1 MTPSQLR
8 QWSFQ
13 NSQPDQWWL
22 CLDGVTEEVPVTVA
36 EIEERLKSGDYSAVQ
51 ALHIS
56 QASMEKAPWV
66 QVVMPPAF
74 TVPAPLL
81 TPPIAP
87 HAELQASG
95 VGTKT
100 KAKPSGKGHDLPLGQ
115 IASIIL
121 AVSAVGFF
129 LFILRDMPYLMIFL
143 LTWGVMIAVLRKAS
157 GVIAFGGGL
166 IVAAIVLLLA
176 ATISPPNKSGA
187 GSVSEDDRG
196 EQNELPA
203 ILPSN
208 AWYEGGTLAS
218 GGATMAEWKRATYE
232 NRLASS
238 ADFVARS
245 IGGNLGNLDMDDDIK
260 PMAMRL
266 ELEISAAY
274 QVGVTDNVPVH
285 EIAAGCITI
294 LKAHGQWLR

>member
-36 EIEERLKSGDYSAVQ
+36 EIESLLASGDYSQAQ
-51 ALHIS
+51 ALHTSHAEI
-56 QASMEKAPWV
+56 V
-66 QVVMPPAF
+66 NPAWIYL
-74 TVPAPLL
+74 TVPATVA
-81 TPPIAP
+81 TPPSVDSALAALSQSAKAQNAP
-87 HAELQASG
+87 TNAQANTPNKDMQQG
-95 VGTKT
+95 C
-100 KAKPSGKGHDLPLGQ
+100 
-115 IASIIL
+115 L
-121 AVSAVGFF
+121 ALIGLVAF
-129 LFILRDMPYLMIFL
+129 LFVIFKGFSWM
-143 LTWGVMIAVLRKAS
+143 T
-157 GVIAFGGGL
+157 
-166 IVAAIVLLLA
+166 
-176 ATISPPNKSGA
+176 
-187 GSVSEDDRG
+187 G
-196 EQNELPA
+196 EQSSSDDVPVRQANENWEREYAQPQRSA
-203 ILPSN
+203 RAMQSASN

-245 IGGNLGNLDMDDDIK
+245 IGGNLNNLDMDDDIK
-260 PMAMRL
+260 PMAERL

-274 QVGVTDNVPVH
+274 QVGVTDNVSVH

-294 LKAHGQWLR
+294 LKAQGQWLR